1 MLLSLS
7 IKNYALIESLE
18 TDFSNQFSVITGE
31 TGAGKSILL
40 GALGLVLGNR
50 ADLTSL
56 KDKEQK
62 CIIEAQFSISNYNL
76 QSFFDENDMDYE
88 DKTIIRR
95 EILPTGKSR
104 AFVNDSPVNLQEL
117 QELGA
122 MLLDIHS
129 QHQTRELTEENYQ
142 IDILDAVANNG
153 SIVISYKNALSD
165 FKATQKELKQLVAEK
180 EALVKEY
187 EYNSYLLN
195 ELLAANLANGEQED
209 LEQELEQL
217 SNVEFIKE
225 NLERI
230 SAIANEEQVG
240 ALMNLKEIKIS
251 LQKIA
256 TFSNL
261 YSQLQERLTSSLLEI
276 EDIIS
281 ECEQS
286 NEKILA
292 DPERLELVTT
302 KLQSIYNLQKK
313 HQVQTIAELI
323 TIQNV
328 IKDESNIGYLAISE
342 NANDIRAATDERK
355 AFVLRTA
362 IAVGFVILIFSFVL
376 SRYFIKPIQNLVSYT
391 KVIKEKSQTK
401 TNIDSLKSRNDEL
414 GLLSNSLD
422 DMTIELQKRV
432 AHAENFSTDL
442 VHEIRNPLA
451 SLKSA
456 SEILQD
462 TNSSEQRLKL
472 LNNVVDKF
480 VLVESKF
487 THAGD
492 PKPLY
497 FKENIE
503 NFKSY
508 EDKIVHIVIDK
519 FPDSIAYKP
528 TESDVNKIYQI
539 HWFRENYQRNEI
551 ELMGYFK
558 DILKYEKKYRKF
570 TILNI
575 LFNIL
580 YAVLGQQF
588 LLEIVEQKSGW
599 LSLSKFIVQAITD
612 LK

>member
-62 CIIEAQFSISNYNL
+62 CIIEAQFAISNYNL

-95 EILPTGKSR
+95 EILPSGKSR

-153 SIVISYKNALSD
+153 NNVIAYKNALSD
-165 FKATQKELKQLVAEK
+165 FKSTQKELKQLITEK

-195 ELLAANLANGEQED
+195 ELLAANLVDGEQEE

-225 NLERI
+225 NFERI
-230 SAIANEEQVG
+230 LAIANEEQVG
-240 ALMNLKEIKIS
+240 AIMNLKEIKVS

-256 TFSNL
+256 TFSTQ
-261 YSQLQERLTSSLLEI
+261 YAQLQERLTSSLLEI
-276 EDIIS
+276 EDIVS
-281 ECEQS
+281 ECEQN

-292 DPERLELVTT
+292 DPERLELVNT

-313 HQVQTIAELI
+313 HQVQTVAELLVIQNELDAKVIRVDDLDGAIQKLQTELNSQQAKVDELANTVFENRKKTAPILIEKIKAILSQLGMVEANFQIEINHTDSYYPKGKDEVILLFSANKGTSFGLLKKVASGGEMSRIMLAIKAILANYSKLPTIIFDEIDTGVSGEIAIKMGEIMKEMSVTMQVFAITHLPQIAAKGSSHYKVSKRNQGDTTISELNLLTQEERIQQIAEMLSGKDI
-323 TIQNV
+323 TDSALQH
-328 IKDESNIGYLAISE
+328 A
-342 NANDIRAATDERK
+342 K
-355 AFVLRTA
+355 A
-362 IAVGFVILIFSFVL
+362 
-376 SRYFIKPIQNLVSYT
+376 
-391 KVIKEKSQTK
+391 
-401 TNIDSLKSRNDEL
+401 
-414 GLLSNSLD
+414 
-422 DMTIELQKRV
+422 
-432 AHAENFSTDL
+432 
-442 VHEIRNPLA
+442 
-451 SLKSA
+451 
-456 SEILQD
+456 
-462 TNSSEQRLKL
+462 L
-472 LNNVVDKF
+472 LN
-480 VLVESKF
+480 
-487 THAGD
+487 
-492 PKPLY
+492 
-497 FKENIE
+497 
-503 NFKSY
+503 
-508 EDKIVHIVIDK
+508 
-519 FPDSIAYKP
+519 
-528 TESDVNKIYQI
+528 
-539 HWFRENYQRNEI
+539 
-551 ELMGYFK
+551 
-558 DILKYEKKYRKF
+558 
-570 TILNI
+570 
-575 LFNIL
+575 
-580 YAVLGQQF
+580 
-588 LLEIVEQKSGW
+588 
-599 LSLSKFIVQAITD
+599 
-612 LK
+612 